1 MPRFFG
7 LKGAYHAFGR
17 LAQRE
22 LGSFVGMVSTY
33 VRYLRY
39 LGRYVCCMMYRL
51 IVAGSL
57 F

>member
-22 LGSFVGMVSTY
+22 LGSFGISRTLCMLYDVSMV
-33 VRYLRY
+33 VP
-39 LGRYVCCMMYRL
+39 G
-51 IVAGSL
+51 
-57 F
+57 